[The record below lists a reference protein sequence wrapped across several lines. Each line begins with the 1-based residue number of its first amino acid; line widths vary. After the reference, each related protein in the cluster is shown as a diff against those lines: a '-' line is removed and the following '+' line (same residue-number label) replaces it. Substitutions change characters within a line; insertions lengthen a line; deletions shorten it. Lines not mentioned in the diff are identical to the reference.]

1 LPPLIS
7 SKDPLAYDRLIR
19 RFQTPAEREAEGR
32 QKGYS
37 GTLEAD
43 LWRSE
48 AKLQAL
54 TNSPN
59 KRDEAGK
66 IVAETED
73 EVPASK
79 EEGMERWRREMEM
92 RFLKGEDAEFE
103 YVAVDEREEFDDRGT
118 EEREEEEKWFEE
130 EEPRW
135 VAGSEEEGSTEE
147 SLRGQTGVQDF

>member
-1 LPPLIS
+1 
-7 SKDPLAYDRLIR
+7 
-19 RFQTPAEREAEGR
+19 
-32 QKGYS
+32 
-37 GTLEAD
+37 
-43 LWRSE
+43 
-48 AKLQAL
+48 L
-54 TNSPN
+54 TNSPD

-103 YVAVDEREEFDDRGT
+103 YVAVDESEEFDDRGT

-130 EEPRW
+130 EETRW

>member
-1 LPPLIS
+1 
-7 SKDPLAYDRLIR
+7 
-19 RFQTPAEREAEGR
+19 
-32 QKGYS
+32 
-37 GTLEAD
+37 
-43 LWRSE
+43 
-48 AKLQAL
+48 L

-103 YVAVDEREEFDDRGT
+103 YVAVDES
-118 EEREEEEKWFEE
+118 EEKWFEE

-135 VAGSEEEGSTEE
+135 VAGSEGEGSTDK